1 MFRIVLFL
9 LGMMFCSLGLTF
21 CILYLNLMTM
31 GYSFS
36 SFVHF
41 IISRMECQMLIWGVL
56 MMLFAWKGK
65 DFYELLLRRF
75 IKF

>member
-1 MFRIVLFL
+1 MFRIFNFF
-9 LGMMFCSLGLTF
+9 LGMILCSLGLSF
-21 CILYLNLMTM
+21 SILYLNLMTM

-41 IISRMECQMLIWGVL
+41 IISRVECNLFFVGIV
-56 MMLFAWKGK
+56 MMLFSWKGK
-65 DFYELLLRRF
+65 KIYELLLRRF